1 MDDETNWGRAGDE
14 LLPTR
19 KTLLSR
25 LRNWDDQESWN
36 EFFTTYWKL
45 IYSTARKAGL
55 SDAEAQDA
63 VQETVVSVCKNMP
76 GFRYDPK
83 VGSFKSWL
91 LQLTRWRIQ
100 DQVRKRFPG
109 KVHASDED
117 RMPRPAVLES
127 IPDPAGLNLAA
138 LWDEEWNKSLLEA
151 AVERVKHRV
160 DPKQFQLFDLYVL
173 QKWPVQKI
181 GSLLKV
187 NRGRVYLA
195 KHRISSLI
203 KTEVRHLE
211 ERVY

>member
-1 MDDETNWGRAGDE
+1 MEDETNWGRAGEE

-36 EFFTTYWKL
+36 DFFATYWKL

-55 SDAEAQDA
+55 SDAEAQDV

-76 GFRYDPK
+76 EFKYDPK

-109 KVHASDED
+109 KVHASDQD
-117 RMPRPAVLES
+117 RMPRPAMLES

-138 LWDEEWNKSLLEA
+138 LWDEEWKKTLLEA

-181 GSLLKV
+181 GSLLRV

-203 KTEVRHLE
+203 KTEMRHLE